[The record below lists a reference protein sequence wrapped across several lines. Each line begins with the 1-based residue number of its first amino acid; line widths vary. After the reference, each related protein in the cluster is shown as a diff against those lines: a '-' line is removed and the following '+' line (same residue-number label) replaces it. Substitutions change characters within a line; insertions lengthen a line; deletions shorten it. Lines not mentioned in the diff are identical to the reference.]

1 MTRIAVVG
9 GGIAGLAAAYDCV
22 AAGHEAVVF
31 EASDVAGGKVQTRP
45 FAGRDLDT
53 APDSFL
59 ARRPEAVQLCEELGL
74 GGELVAPSESSAY
87 LWSRGRLRRLPTG
100 LVLGAPVDPVALAR
114 SGVLS
119 PLGIARAA
127 LERVVPG
134 SPLGADAAVG
144 DVIARRFGREVND
157 RLVDPLLG
165 GINAGDTRRLS
176 IDAAAPQLAAAAR
189 KGRSLTR
196 ALSTAA
202 TAVPAGAGPVF
213 LTPRRGL
220 GTMVQ
225 ALVDRIGDVRLS
237 SPVDAVEA
245 DGPGWRVR
253 DEAFDGVV
261 LAVPAFAMAPLLQP
275 HAAEAARV
283 LAGVEHASVVL
294 AALAYRRAD
303 VPHPLD
309 GSGFLV
315 PRPEGRLITA
325 CSWASS
331 KWAHLAAPDTV
342 VLRVSAGRIDDDR
355 AMAMD
360 DDGVLRSVSGELRTM
375 MGIEAAP
382 VEAAVHRWPRSFPQY
397 APGHLDRVAAAIA
410 SLPGG
415 LAVAGAALGG
425 VGLPACIGSGR
436 TAAKRARG
444 EEGADTR

>member
-1 MTRIAVVG
+1 
-9 GGIAGLAAAYDCV
+9 V

-45 FAGRDLDT
+45 FAGRHFDT
-53 APDSFL
+53 AADSFL
-59 ARRPEAVQLCEELGL
+59 ARRPEAVRLCEELGIAD
-74 GGELVAPSESSAY
+74 ELVPPSEAAAY
-87 LWSRGRLRRLPTG
+87 VWSRGRLRRLPAG

-134 SPLGADAAVG
+134 SPLDGDAAVG
-144 DVIARRFGREVND
+144 EVIARRFGREVND

-176 IDAAAPQLAAAAR
+176 IDATAPQLAAAAR
-189 KGRSLTR
+189 RDRSLTK
-196 ALSTAA
+196 ALSTMA

-213 LTPRRGL
+213 LTPRGGL
-220 GTMVQ
+220 GTIVQ
-225 ALVDRIGDVRLS
+225 ALLDRLDDVRLS
-237 SPVDAVEA
+237 TPVEAVEA
-245 DGPGWRVR
+245 TGSGWRVGG
-253 DEAFDGVV
+253 EHVDGLV
-261 LAVPAFAMAPLLQP
+261 LAVPAFAMAPLLVP
-275 HAAEAARV
+275 HAPDA
-283 LAGVEHASVVL
+283 AGVMAGIEHASVVL
-294 AALAYRRAD
+294 TMLAYRRHD

-315 PRPEGRLITA
+315 PRPEGRLVTA

-331 KWAHLAAPDTV
+331 KWAHLADPDTV
-342 VLRVSAGRIDDDR
+342 VLRVSAGRIDDER
-355 AMAMD
+355 AMGM
-360 DDGVLRSVSGELRTM
+360 GVDAVLATVADELRLM
-375 MGIEAAP
+375 MGVDAAP
-382 VEAAVHRWPRSFPQY
+382 TEAAVHRWPRSFPQY
-397 APGHLDRVAAAIA
+397 APGHLERVARATA
-410 SLPGG
+410 SLPAG

-444 EEGADTR
+444 EEPAKTR